1 MEGRRRS
8 VGREEAPGVE
18 RAKPGGWGGSTSLRY
33 PDPGVGLGPWA
44 SESRRGLGSSFP
56 INRRGKGASEPT
68 NFPKAVL
75 SGGAGIHTWAPGSGG
90 RTSNHT
96 APQVIANTSE
106 EPDRRSPGREVEGS
120 GPNTATHSL
129 WAPSPLGTSGPSS
142 ANRPLP
148 FLHHGLL

>member
-1 MEGRRRS
+1 MGRD
-8 VGREEAPGVE
+8 EAPGVE
-18 RAKPGGWGGSTSLRY
+18 RAKPGGWGDSASLRY
-33 PDPGVGLGPWA
+33 SDLGVGLGPWA
-44 SESRRGLGSSFP
+44 SASRRGLGSSFP
-56 INRRGKGASEPT
+56 INRRGKGASERT

-75 SGGAGIHTWAPGSGG
+75 SAEAGIHTWAPGSGG

-106 EPDRRSPGREVEGS
+106 ELDRCSQGREVEGS

-129 WAPSPLGTSGPSS
+129 WASSLLRTSGPSS